1 MNPGTNVVRGAET
14 ASGKKEAE
22 PGHTILVVD
31 DEEDALFSARSLLE
45 REGHRV
51 FTASNGEDAL
61 DLFKNRDIHLM
72 VIDYVMPGMN
82 GEELIRRIR
91 EVDPY
96 VQILLQTAFTEQAPP
111 RQMLADLDIQGYHDK
126 TDGSRRFLL
135 WVQAGLRAYRT
146 IARLRERERQQ
157 SEMVAQA
164 SHEIKN
170 PIGLIRGFT
179 ELLLDGNFGEIP
191 PPAQTPLRSL
201 GATVQNLNE
210 LVGNFLLYAKTQA
223 GAMQV
228 DRRWVSA
235 REVVDDACN
244 HARFLLACKT
254 LDFSVEVQ
262 DPLDTF
268 FTDASKVQAIL
279 RNLLGNAVKFTPRGS
294 ISFRSGPRGRR
305 RSLLGQRHGPG
316 DRSHAAGAR
325 LRTVPAAR
333 RLHHPNLRRDRPRS
347 GPLAQARS
355 HARRRPARR
364 ERGRR
369 GLDVHP
375 SPAGRRRGVRS
386 GRTSPRARQAF
397 APPRRLAANTR
408 GVAATP
414 GLGLTPTCHAPP
426 KQGPALLPGLGPAPS
441 PPGSDP
447 FPRLPTT
454 NVVPESRR
462 HMKIIR
468 PRDSW
473 TAESGES
480 YEQTPPRRSRRRER
494 EP

>member
-1 MNPGTNVVRGAET
+1 MNPGTNVGAQT
-14 ASGKKEAE
+14 ASREKEAE

-96 VQILLQTAFTEQAPP
+96 VQILLQTAYTEQAPP
-111 RQMLADLDIQGYHDK
+111 RRMLADLDIQGYHDK

-179 ELLLDGNFGEIP
+179 ELLLDGVFGEIP

-235 REVVDDACN
+235 REVVDDACD

-294 ISFRSGPRGRR
+294 ISFRSGREGGVVHF
-305 RSLLGQRHGPG
+305 SVSDTGPG
-316 DRSHAAGAR
+316 IDPAQQALAFEPFRQLDGSIT
-325 LRTVPAAR
+325 RTY
-333 RLHHPNLRRDRPRS
+333 
-347 GPLAQARS
+347 G
-355 HARRRPARR
+355 
-364 ERGRR
+364 GI
-369 GLDVHP
+369 
-375 SPAGRRRGVRS
+375 
-386 GRTSPRARQAF
+386 
-397 APPRRLAANTR
+397 
-408 GVAATP
+408 
-414 GLGLTPTCHAPP
+414 GLGLALSHKLARMLGGDLRVESVVGEGSTFTL
-426 KQGPALLPGLGPAPS
+426 LLPAGDAACAPAGPPPEHAKRSLPRGGL
-441 PPGSDP
+441 
-447 FPRLPTT
+447 RPTL
-454 NVVPESRR
+454 
-462 HMKIIR
+462 
-468 PRDSW
+468 
-473 TAESGES
+473 AA
-480 YEQTPPRRSRRRER
+480 
-494 EP
+494 